1 MPRSTE
7 NVLVRMNIVPQY
19 LDDVFYL
26 PPEKRN
32 KKTYNPRVAT
42 VARTI
47 TDEVHQKM
55 YREKQES
62 KAKKRK
68 RKVRQKT
75 SSGEEAGDKVKSRK
89 QQENKETARKKERK
103 RRIY

>member
-1 MPRSTE
+1 
-7 NVLVRMNIVPQY
+7 MNLVPQY
-19 LDDVFYL
+19 LADVFYL

-32 KKTYNPRVAT
+32 KKTYNPRVTT

-47 TDEVHQKM
+47 TDEVHEKM

-62 KAKKRK
+62 KAKKEK
-68 RKVRQKT
+68 GRQKT
-75 SSGEEAGDKVKSRK
+75 SSREEVGDKVNSRK